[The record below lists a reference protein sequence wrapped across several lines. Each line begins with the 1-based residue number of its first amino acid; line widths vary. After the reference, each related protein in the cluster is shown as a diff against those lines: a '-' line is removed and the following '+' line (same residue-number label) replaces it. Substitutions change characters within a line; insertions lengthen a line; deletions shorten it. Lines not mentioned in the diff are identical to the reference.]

1 MGDPAAAHP
10 KPAISRGEWGLLLL
24 LAAVQF
30 TNVLDFVIMMPLA
43 PWAKEQFVITSEQF
57 GHAVG
62 AYGLASAVSSL
73 LAAKYLDRF
82 PRKAVLLAMYA
93 GFTVSTLLC
102 GLAVTYGQLVA
113 ARGLAGVFGGVLG
126 SAVMAIIGDVF
137 ADYRR
142 GTAMGAVMSAFAV
155 SSVVGIPAGLGLAQA
170 FGTVGAPFVALA
182 GLSALIWLGAARVFP
197 RIPAHPDRRPV
208 PLRELVANPNH
219 LLALAFTTALVMGS
233 FLVVPFLADSMV
245 ANAGQAKEDMPLVYA
260 IAGGFTFFST
270 NLAGRVAD
278 RYGKRRVFRVMGLA
292 TIGLM
297 LVITNLPPI
306 PLWVAVVVATA
317 FMVTSSARM
326 VPAQALIAGS
336 TVPAMRG
343 GFMSLNSAVQSAAM
357 GLASLIGG
365 ALIHQTADGRL
376 PGYPVVGVVAAATAL
391 VSLVLAGWLRLTD
404 VGPIRV
410 PAAEEKPVVAEA
422 AVP

>member
-1 MGDPAAAHP
+1 MGSPP
-10 KPAISRGEWGLLLL
+10 QKPVISRGEWGLLLL

-30 TNVLDFVIMMPLA
+30 TNILDFVIMMPLA
-43 PWAKEQFVITSEQF
+43 PWAKEQFRITSEQF
-57 GHAVG
+57 SHAVG
-62 AYGLASAVSSL
+62 AYGLASAVTSL

-113 ARGLAGVFGGVLG
+113 ARGLAGAFGGVLG

-142 GTAMGAVMSAFAV
+142 GTAMGVVMSAFAV

-182 GLSALIWLGAARVFP
+182 GLSVLVWLGAARVFP

-208 PLRELVANPNH
+208 PLRALVMNANH
-219 LLALAFTTALVMGS
+219 LVALAFTTTLVMGS

-270 NLAGRVAD
+270 NLAGRLAD
-278 RYGKRRVFRVMGLA
+278 RYGKRVVFRVMGLV
-292 TIGLM
+292 TIGM
-297 LVITNLPPI
+297 LLVVTNLPPI
-306 PLWVAVVVATA
+306 PLWVAVVVATV
-317 FMVTSSARM
+317 FMVASSARM
-326 VPAQALIAGS
+326 VPAQALIVGS

-357 GLASLIGG
+357 GLASLVGG

-376 PGYPVVGVVAAATAL
+376 PGYPVVGLVAAGTAL
-391 VSLVLAGWLRLTD
+391 MSLVLAGWLQLKD
-404 VGPIRV
+404 VGPTRV
-410 PAAEEKPVVAEA
+410 PAPVDAAVAEA
-422 AVP
+422 VG

>member
-1 MGDPAAAHP
+1 MGEPAAPP
-10 KPAISRGEWGLLLL
+10 KPVISRGEWGLLLL

-43 PWAKEQFVITSEQF
+43 PWAKEQFAITSEQF
-57 GHAVG
+57 SHAVG

-113 ARGLAGVFGGVLG
+113 ARGLAGAFGGVLG

-142 GTAMGAVMSAFAV
+142 GTAMGVVMSAFAV
-155 SSVVGIPAGLGLAQA
+155 SSVVGIPAGLGLARA
-170 FGTVGAPFVALA
+170 FGTVGASFVALA
-182 GLSALIWLGAARVFP
+182 GMSAVVWLGAARVFP

-208 PLRELVANPNH
+208 PLRVLVMNANH
-219 LLALAFTTALVMGS
+219 LLALAFTTTLVMGS

-245 ANAGQAKEDMPLVYA
+245 ANAGQAKEDMPIVYA

-292 TIGLM
+292 TIGMM
-297 LVITNLPPI
+297 LIITNLPPI
-306 PLWVAVVVATA
+306 PLWVAVAVATA
-317 FMVTSSARM
+317 YMVTSSARM

-357 GLASLIGG
+357 GLASLVGG
-365 ALIHQTADGRL
+365 ALIHQSADGRL
-376 PGYPVVGVVAAATAL
+376 PGYPVVGLVASATAL
-391 VSLVLAGWLRLTD
+391 VSLFLAGWLRLTD
-404 VGPIRV
+404 AGPTRV
-410 PAAEEKPVVAEA
+410 PAATEAAIAEA
-422 AVP
+422 AV

>member
-1 MGDPAAAHP
+1 MGEPAAPP
-10 KPAISRGEWGLLLL
+10 KPVISRGEWGLLLL

-43 PWAKEQFVITSEQF
+43 PWAKEQFAITSEQF
-57 GHAVG
+57 SHAVG

-93 GFTVSTLLC
+93 GFTISTLLC
-102 GLAVTYGQLVA
+102 GLSVSYGQLVA
-113 ARGLAGVFGGVLG
+113 ARGLAGAFGGVLG

-142 GTAMGAVMSAFAV
+142 GTAMGVVMSAFAV
-155 SSVVGIPAGLGLAQA
+155 SSVVGIPAGLGLARA
-170 FGTVGAPFVALA
+170 FGTVGASFVALA
-182 GLSALIWLGAARVFP
+182 GMSALVWLGAARVFP
-197 RIPAHPDRRPV
+197 RIPAHPDRQPV
-208 PLRELVANPNH
+208 PLRALVMNTNH
-219 LLALAFTTALVMGS
+219 LLALAFTTTLVMGS
-233 FLVVPFLADSMV
+233 FLVFPFLADSMV
-245 ANAGQAKEDMPLVYA
+245 ANAGQAKEDIPIVYA

-270 NLAGRVAD
+270 NLAGRLAD

-292 TIGLM
+292 TIGMM

-306 PLWVAVVVATA
+306 PLWVAVVVATV

-326 VPAQALIAGS
+326 IPAQALIVGS

-357 GLASLIGG
+357 GLASLVGG
-365 ALIHQTADGRL
+365 ALIHQSADGRL
-376 PGYPVVGVVAAATAL
+376 PGYPVVGLVASATAL
-391 VSLVLAGWLRLTD
+391 VSLFLAGWLRLTD
-404 VGPIRV
+404 AGPTRV
-410 PAAEEKPVVAEA
+410 PAATQAEIAEA
-422 AVP
+422 AV

>member
-1 MGDPAAAHP
+1 MSDPAARP
-10 KPAISRGEWGLLLL
+10 RPAISRGEWGLLLL
-24 LAAVQF
+24 LASVQF

-43 PWAKEQFVITSEQF
+43 PWAKEQFAITSEQF

-62 AYGLASAVSSL
+62 AYGIASAVSSL

-113 ARGLAGVFGGVLG
+113 ARGLAGAFGGVLG

-142 GTAMGAVMSAFAV
+142 GTAMGVVMSAFAV

-170 FGTVGAPFVALA
+170 FGTVGAPFVGLA
-182 GLSALIWLGAARVFP
+182 GLSAMVWLGAARVFP

-208 PLRELVANPNH
+208 PLRALVMNANH
-219 LLALAFTTALVMGS
+219 LVALAFTTALVMGS

-245 ANAGQAKEDMPLVYA
+245 ANAGQAKEDMPIVYA
-260 IAGGFTFFST
+260 IAGAFTFFST
-270 NLAGRVAD
+270 NLAGRLAD

-292 TIGLM
+292 TIVM
-297 LVITNLPPI
+297 LLVVTNLPPI

-357 GLASLIGG
+357 GLSSFVGG

-376 PGYPVVGVVAAATAL
+376 PGYPVVGLVGAATAL
-391 VSLVLAGWLRLTD
+391 ASLVLAGWLRLTD
-404 VGPIRV
+404 VGPVRV
-410 PAAEEKPVVAEA
+410 PGPAEPTVAEA
-422 AVP
+422 IV

>member
-1 MGDPAAAHP
+1 MGLPAAPP
-10 KPAISRGEWGLLLL
+10 KPTISRGEWGLLLL

-43 PWAKEQFVITSEQF
+43 PWAKEQFAITSEQF
-57 GHAVG
+57 SHAVG
-62 AYGLASAVSSL
+62 AYGLASAVTSL

-102 GLAVTYGQLVA
+102 GLAQTYGQLVA
-113 ARGLAGVFGGVLG
+113 ARGLAGAFGGVLG

-142 GTAMGAVMSAFAV
+142 GTAMGVVMSAFAV
-155 SSVVGIPAGLGLAQA
+155 SSVVGIPAGLGLARA
-170 FGTVGAPFVALA
+170 FGTVGAAFIALA
-182 GLSALIWLGAARVFP
+182 GLSALVWLGAARVFP
-197 RIPAHPDRRPV
+197 RIPAHPDRRAV
-208 PLRELVANPNH
+208 PLRALIMNPNH
-219 LLALAFTTALVMGS
+219 LLALAFTTSLVMGS

-270 NLAGRVAD
+270 NLAGRLAD

-292 TIGLM
+292 TIGM
-297 LVITNLPPI
+297 LLVVTNLPPI
-306 PLWVAVVVATA
+306 PLWVAVVVATV

-326 VPAQALIAGS
+326 VPAQALIVGS
-336 TVPAMRG
+336 TVPSMRG
-343 GFMSLNSAVQSAAM
+343 GFMSLNSAVQSASM
-357 GLASLIGG
+357 GLASLVGG

-376 PGYPVVGVVAAATAL
+376 PGYPVVGLVAAGTAL
-391 VSLVLAGWLRLTD
+391 GSLLLAGWLQLKDTGPTRL
-404 VGPIRV
+404 
-410 PAAEEKPVVAEA
+410 PAADDAVMAEA
-422 AVP
+422 D

>member
-1 MGDPAAAHP
+1 MGEPAAPP
-10 KPAISRGEWGLLLL
+10 KPVISRGEWGLLLL

-30 TNVLDFVIMMPLA
+30 SNVLDFVIMMPLA
-43 PWAKEQFVITSEQF
+43 PWAKEQFAITSEQF
-57 GHAVG
+57 SHAVG

-113 ARGLAGVFGGVLG
+113 ARGLAGAFGGVLG

-137 ADYRR
+137 ADFRR
-142 GTAMGAVMSAFAV
+142 GTAMGVVMSAFAV
-155 SSVVGIPAGLGLAQA
+155 SSVVGIPVGLGLARA
-170 FGTVGAPFVALA
+170 FGTVGASFVALA
-182 GLSALIWLGAARVFP
+182 GMSALVWLGAARVFP

-208 PLRELVANPNH
+208 PLRALVMNANH
-219 LLALAFTTALVMGS
+219 LLALAFTTTLVMGS

-245 ANAGQAKEDMPLVYA
+245 ANAGQAKEDMPIVYA

-270 NLAGRVAD
+270 NLAGRLAD

-292 TIGLM
+292 TIGMM
-297 LVITNLPPI
+297 LVVTNLPPI
-306 PLWVAVVVATA
+306 PLWVAVVVATVY
-317 FMVTSSARM
+317 MVTSSARM
-326 VPAQALIAGS
+326 VPAQALIVGS

-357 GLASLIGG
+357 GLASLVGG
-365 ALIHQTADGRL
+365 ALIHQSADGRL
-376 PGYPVVGVVAAATAL
+376 PGYPVVGLVASATAL
-391 VSLVLAGWLRLTD
+391 VSLFLAGWMKLTD
-404 VGPIRV
+404 AGPTRV
-410 PAAEEKPVVAEA
+410 PVTTEPAIAEA
-422 AVP
+422 TV

>member
-1 MGDPAAAHP
+1 MADPAP
-10 KPAISRGEWGLLLL
+10 RKPTISRAEWGLLLL
-24 LAAVQF
+24 LASVQF

-43 PWAKEQFVITSEQF
+43 PWAKEQFGIDSEQF
-57 GHAVG
+57 SHAVG
-62 AYGLASAVSSL
+62 AYGVAAAISSL
-73 LAAKYLDRF
+73 FAAKYLDRF

-102 GLAVTYGQLVA
+102 GLAGTYGQLVA
-113 ARGLAGVFGGVLG
+113 ARGLAGAFGGVLG

-142 GTAMGAVMSAFAV
+142 GTAMGVVMSAFAV

-182 GLSALIWLGAARVFP
+182 GLCVLFWIGAACVFP
-197 RIPAHPDRRPV
+197 RIPAHPDRKPV
-208 PLRELVANPNH
+208 PLRALVMNANH
-219 LLALAFTTALVMGS
+219 LLALAFTTMLVMGS

-245 ANAGQAKEDMPLVYA
+245 ANAGQAKEDMPIVYA

-270 NLAGRVAD
+270 NITGRLSD

-292 TIGLM
+292 TVGM
-297 LVITNLPPI
+297 VLVVTNLPPI

-326 VPAQALIAGS
+326 VPAQALIVGS

-357 GLASLIGG
+357 GLSSLIGG
-365 ALIHQTADGRL
+365 ALIHQTDGRL
-376 PGYPVVGVVAAATAL
+376 PGYPVVGLVAAASAL

-404 VGPIRV
+404 VSPTRV
-410 PAAEEKPVVAEA
+410 PAPADAAVAEA
-422 AVP
+422 AA

>member
-1 MGDPAAAHP
+1 MSDPAARP
-10 KPAISRGEWGLLLL
+10 RPAISRGEWGLLLL
-24 LAAVQF
+24 LASVQF

-43 PWAKEQFVITSEQF
+43 PWAKEQFAITSEQF

-62 AYGLASAVSSL
+62 AYGIASAVSSL

-113 ARGLAGVFGGVLG
+113 ARGLAGAFGGVLG

-142 GTAMGAVMSAFAV
+142 GTAMGVVMSAFAV

-170 FGTVGAPFVALA
+170 FGTVGAPFVGLA
-182 GLSALIWLGAARVFP
+182 GLSAMVWLGAARVFP

-208 PLRELVANPNH
+208 PLRALVMNANH
-219 LLALAFTTALVMGS
+219 LVALAFTTALVMGS

-245 ANAGQAKEDMPLVYA
+245 ANAGQAKEDMPIVYA

-270 NLAGRVAD
+270 NLVGRLAD

-292 TIGLM
+292 TIVM
-297 LVITNLPPI
+297 LLVVTNLPPI

-357 GLASLIGG
+357 GLSSFVGG

-376 PGYPVVGVVAAATAL
+376 PGYPVVGLVGAATAL
-391 VSLVLAGWLRLTD
+391 ASLVLAGWLRLTD
-404 VGPIRV
+404 VGPVRV
-410 PAAEEKPVVAEA
+410 PGPAEPTVAEA
-422 AVP
+422 IV